1 MCFPF
6 GPRVT
11 EGYHVAMRNVSLVS
25 ERLSLDPPCADDV
38 AAIASACQDPEI
50 PRWTGQVPTPYDE
63 DDALE
68 YIEGLVAPGWA
79 RGDCLSW
86 AVHLK
91 EDGVRPNDGSLMEV
105 PKEAAEQTPGHENLG
120 LFTGIVSLS
129 LCGSGGASIGFWTAR
144 AARGLGVTREACEL
158 VLDFA
163 FRPSTDASDHQPP
176 GLGLHRVEW
185 RAMVGN
191 VASAG
196 LARRMG
202 FSYEGLLRR
211 ALRAVDGRILDVWI
225 AGLLVEDSREM
236 KGWPD
241 HVFDVAG

>member
-1 MCFPF
+1 
-6 GPRVT
+6 
-11 EGYHVAMRNVSLVS
+11 MRNVSLVS
-25 ERLSLDPPCADDV
+25 DRLSLDPPCADDV
-38 AAIASACQDPEI
+38 AAIAAACQDPEI
-50 PRWTGQVPTPYDE
+50 PRWTGQIPSPYDE

-68 YIEGLVAPGWA
+68 YIEGIVAPGWV

-91 EDGVRPNDGSLMEV
+91 DGESRPNDGTLLEV
-105 PKEAAEQTPGHENLG
+105 PKAAAAQTPGHENLG

-144 AARGLGVTREACEL
+144 GARGMGVTREACEL

-163 FRPSTDASDHQPP
+163 FRPWSEEPEDQTS

-191 VASAG
+191 VASAN
-196 LARRMG
+196 LARRLG
-202 FSYEGLLRR
+202 FSYEGLLRQ
-211 ALRAVDGRILDVWI
+211 ALRTVDGRILDVWI
-225 AGLLVEDSREM
+225 AGLLAEDSREA
-236 KGWPD
+236 KDWPE
-241 HVFDVAG
+241 HVFRAEA